1 VPVRSRIRPRAWF
14 STALVSTA
22 LVTASVVLVGGV
34 GSAQTRGRRP
44 PPRPATPEPAAP
56 LTAMVDAGTSSLPF
70 VDAGG
75 PWPRPQIYDGGARLS
90 PLTPTEAEMPPGS
103 PAVIPP
109 DYDRLISEIAVLRA
123 RIATVSDNL
132 FRSRLAVSVQ
142 TDGDKQRIEH
152 LSVALDDGVV
162 WEAPTGFVA
171 EDPTPTYDHAVAPG
185 RHTLTVTVDRKDAR
199 DATFSTQQ
207 SSRVAL
213 DVPKDQRL
221 DVVVR
226 LEEDSSMGG
235 KFPADHK
242 GEYDLRI
249 RVKAQ
254 IK

>member
-1 VPVRSRIRPRAWF
+1 LKA
-14 STALVSTA
+14 ALVSTA
-22 LVTASVVLVGGV
+22 LVTASVVLVGGI

-44 PPRPATPEPAAP
+44 PARPAVPEPAPVVNAV
-56 LTAMVDAGTSSLPF
+56 VDAGTSSLPF

-90 PLTPTEAEMPPGS
+90 PLTPTEAEMPPSS

-142 TDGDKQRIEH
+142 TDGDKQRILH

-162 WEAPTGFVA
+162 WEAPTGFTSD
-171 EDPTPTYDHAVAPG
+171 DPTPTYDHAVAPG
-185 RHTLTVTVDRKDAR
+185 RHTLTVSIERKDAR
-199 DATFSTQQ
+199 DATFTTQQ
-207 SSRVAL
+207 SSRVAI
-213 DVPKDQRL
+213 DIPKDQRL
-221 DVVVR
+221 EVLVR

-235 KFPADHK
+235 KFPGDHK
-242 GEYDLRI
+242 GDYDLRI

-254 IK
+254 AK

>member
-1 VPVRSRIRPRAWF
+1 MPVRPRRIRNAWLNA
-14 STALVSTA
+14 ALVSTA
-22 LVTASVVLVGGV
+22 LVTALSLVAGV
-34 GSAQTRGRRP
+34 GSAQTRGRRAP
-44 PPRPATPEPAAP
+44 ARPAPPEPAAP
-56 LTAMVDAGTSSLPF
+56 MTAMADAGASLY
-70 VDAGG
+70 VADAGG

-132 FRSRLAVSVQ
+132 FRSRLAVSVK

-162 WEAPTGFVA
+162 WEAPAGFA
-171 EDPTPTYDHAVAPG
+171 SPDDPTPTYDHAVAPG
-185 RHTLTVTVDRKDAR
+185 RHTLTILVDRKDTR
-199 DATFSTQQ
+199 DATFTTQQ
-207 SSRVAL
+207 SSRVAI
-213 DVPKDQRL
+213 DIPKDQRL
-221 DVVVR
+221 EVEVR

-242 GEYDLRI
+242 GDYDLRV

-254 IK
+254 AK

>member
-1 VPVRSRIRPRAWF
+1 VPVRPRIRIAWLNA
-14 STALVSTA
+14 ALVSTA
-22 LVTASVVLVGGV
+22 LATALSLVAGV
-34 GSAQTRGRRP
+34 GSAQTRGRRAP
-44 PPRPATPEPAAP
+44 SRPAPPEPAAAP
-56 LTAMVDAGTSSLPF
+56 MSAMADAGGPL
-70 VDAGG
+70 VVADAGG

-109 DYDRLISEIAVLRA
+109 DYDKLISEIAVLRA

-132 FRSRLAVSVQ
+132 FRSRLAVSVK
-142 TDGDKQRIEH
+142 TEGDKQRIEH

-162 WEAPTGFVA
+162 WEAPAGFSSPD
-171 EDPTPTYDHAVAPG
+171 DPTPTYDHAVAPG
-185 RHTLTVTVDRKDAR
+185 RHTLTILVDRKDAR
-199 DATFSTQQ
+199 DATFTTQQ
-207 SSRVAL
+207 SSRVAI
-213 DVPKDQRL
+213 DIPKDQRL
-221 DVVVR
+221 EVEVR

-254 IK
+254 AK